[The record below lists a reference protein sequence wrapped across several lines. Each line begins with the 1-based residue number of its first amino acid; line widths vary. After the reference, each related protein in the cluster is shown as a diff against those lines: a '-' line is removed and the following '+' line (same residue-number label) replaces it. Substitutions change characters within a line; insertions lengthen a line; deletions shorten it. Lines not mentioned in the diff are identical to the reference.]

1 MGRALGYGQ
10 GQAMLE
16 EIRRAVRQQEH
27 RYTLHAQE
35 RMAQRRITDQEVV
48 QILLCPEAEVIEEYP
63 TDKYSPSCLIYGFTD
78 QRRVLHIQANH
89 QGVIV
94 TVYEPVPEEWLDFK
108 QRRRL

>member
-1 MGRALGYGQ
+1 
-10 GQAMLE
+10 MLE
-16 EIRRAVRQQEH
+16 EVRIAVRRQEH

-35 RMAQRRITDQEVV
+35 RMAQRRITDQEVMQV
-48 QILLCPEAEVIEEYP
+48 ISCSEAEVIEEYP

-78 QRRVLHIQANH
+78 QRRVLHVQVNQ

-94 TVYEPVPEEWLDFK
+94 TVYEPAPEEWVDLK